1 MVSLSLTRDNHK
13 VGGGRL
19 GIVSSTPAT
28 APTPALRAESRSPSE
43 VQEIPIEEATRRSA
57 SRATNGKG
65 PTGPTEETPTPRPKS
80 RSMRELCSVHPGVDD
95 RDYHAIRMSNLPD
108 HAPDAPLEQ
117 NLMPLTYREGIWLDG
132 EALVK
137 YIRATQIPKLAS
149 NLYTLSSEL
158 LMDEAAKAMVL
169 IETELLELTRSKD
182 ALRADLPRQAIEDYK
197 KSSGFEMSLARMG
210 RVSLEYGY
218 QLAPVRLLA

>member
-43 VQEIPIEEATRRSA
+43 VQEIPTEEATRRSA

-108 HAPDAPLEQ
+108 RAPDAPLEQ

-169 IETELLELTRSKD
+169 AQSLADNLQGELDEASRCRESVEPELGEAQELL
-182 ALRADLPRQAIEDYK
+182 ADLQRQLIDSQGKLVE
-197 KSSGFEMSLARMG
+197 SRG
-210 RVSLEYGY
+210 
-218 QLAPVRLLA
+218 